1 MNEFLQTLI
10 SLGKKTL
17 QLITE
22 QLAAASNAATTQ
34 TTPPAPEAPKPASP
48 EAEETKP
55 VEVETPIVVET
66 PKETAPVNKPV
77 AAIISTTSVITT
89 DNLPQD
95 SIQRRHVLA
104 HLKNILETVKGAR
117 PSDSI
122 QSRHYDAEINSQIA
136 LSLVCKKTLAN
147 AYTEYEVLAKQT
159 KPVIT
164 PVAETTVAPTA
175 APLCVSV
182 VPTDSILR
190 RHYEA
195 LQNS

>member
-10 SLGKKTL
+10 SFGKKTL

-22 QLAAASNAATTQ
+22 QLATASNPASTEPTQ
-34 TTPPAPEAPKPASP
+34 PAPEAP
-48 EAEETKP
+48 KP
-55 VEVETPIVVET
+55 VEVETPIVVEA
-66 PKETAPVNKPV
+66 PKKTAPVNKPV
-77 AAIISTTSVITT
+77 VAVTSTTSVITT

-95 SIQRRHVLA
+95 SIQRRHALA
-104 HLKNILETVKGAR
+104 HLKNILEAVKGAR

-136 LSLVCKKTLAN
+136 LSLVCKKALAN
-147 AYTEYEVLAKQT
+147 AYTEYEALAKPT
-159 KPVIT
+159 TPVIAAVVT
-164 PVAETTVAPTA
+164 EAAPVVAETETIVAATE
-175 APLCVSV
+175 APLSV